1 MWQCLHVNDVSS
13 VAPLSLLPSGDQSI
27 LMGVLASISIGKV
40 YFKLFFFL
48 GWTEHLRSGNKQ
60 QIQSRQTEEI
70 GEEVQDLVDQTK
82 LWTVETWEY
91 LFQMIFFDWLVSNS
105 ANWFMVSVQPSSYT
119 RCGRL
124 LSTKDALELHKAIAS
139 RLLKSIL
146 SENKGKGLPYTFTK
160 TVFVIIE
167 AIFLFLFCK
176 SQVEFWFFKSLV
188 ATFKVKVEEPVFL
201 LPLWKHYP
209 CH

>member
-1 MWQCLHVNDVSS
+1 MWTTCHLFLPFPYCPPHISPFWWASQHQY
-13 VAPLSLLPSGDQSI
+13 PLEKCI
-27 LMGVLASISIGKV
+27 LN
-40 YFKLFFFL
+40 FFFFL

-119 RCGRL
+119 GCGRL
-124 LSTKDALELHKAIAS
+124 LSSRDALELHKAIAS

-146 SENKGKGLPYTFTK
+146 SENEGKGLP
-160 TVFVIIE
+160 
-167 AIFLFLFCK
+167 
-176 SQVEFWFFKSLV
+176 
-188 ATFKVKVEEPVFL
+188 
-201 LPLWKHYP
+201 
-209 CH
+209 

>member
-1 MWQCLHVNDVSS
+1 MLLHALRVQLVILTFIKVWQCLHVNGMSS
-13 VAPLSLLPSGDQSI
+13 VAPLLLLPSSDQSI
-27 LMGVLASISIGKV
+27 LMGLSASISVGKV
-40 YFKLFFFL
+40 YFKLFFFFL

-119 RCGRL
+119 GCGRL
-124 LSTKDALELHKAIAS
+124 LSTRDALELHKAVTS
-139 RLLKSIL
+139 RLLNSIP
-146 SENKGKGLPYTFTK
+146 SENEGKGLPYTFTN
-160 TVFVIIE
+160 
-167 AIFLFLFCK
+167 AL
-176 SQVEFWFFKSLV
+176 SLS
-188 ATFKVKVEEPVFL
+188 
-201 LPLWKHYP
+201 
-209 CH
+209 